1 MKILAILS
9 FVLFTACATTDTERV
24 RHVKYTCEKSGELDM
39 YFSDEENEVEVRQ

>member
-1 MKILAILS
+1 MRLIAICS

-39 YFSDEENEVEVRQ
+39 YWADEENEVELRQ